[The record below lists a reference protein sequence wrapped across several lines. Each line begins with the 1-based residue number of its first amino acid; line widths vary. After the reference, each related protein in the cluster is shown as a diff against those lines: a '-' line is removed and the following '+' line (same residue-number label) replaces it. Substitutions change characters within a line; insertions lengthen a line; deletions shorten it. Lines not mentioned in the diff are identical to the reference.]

1 MNPLVLLLSSFFVL
15 IALRVNIGFSLMLS
29 SVIVMLHEDLP
40 LTSVINQMYANIDS
54 FPLLAVPFFMFL
66 GRILNSG
73 GITERLLKVADVTV
87 GHVRGGLG
95 HVNVLVSMVFA
106 SLSGSAAAD
115 TASVGSILIPAMKK
129 AGFNPA
135 FAVALTAA
143 SSTLGVII
151 PPSII
156 LIIYG
161 AFGNVSIGALFLGGV
176 VPGILIG
183 LFMMAYTYV
192 LAIRHGYPASGRSSL
207 KEVGVTLLRAAPPL
221 LIPVMVLGGV
231 VGGIFTPTEAAIS
244 AVIWALILVFIVYR
258 DVPIRNLPEMLA
270 KSAVDFSVP
279 LFTVAAAG
287 IFGWLISY
295 LGAADLVVEFILSVS
310 RDPIAI
316 MLMLIVFLLL
326 IGTVLNP
333 ISAVLIFLP
342 IIQALG
348 DIASMN
354 PVHLGVLTTITLS
367 VGLVTPPYGICL
379 LIASQIGEVRVI
391 DAIVAIL
398 PIILLVVSVVIISL
412 FLPDLVIGLPKEF
425 MPRIFGL
432 PAG

>member
-1 MNPLVLLLSSFFVL
+1 MNPLVLLLVSFFSL
-15 IALRVNIGFSLMLS
+15 ILLRVNIGFALILASITVVLY
-29 SVIVMLHEDLP
+29 EDLP
-40 LTSVINQMYANIDS
+40 LISVINQMYANVDS

-66 GRILNSG
+66 GRILNTG
-73 GITERLLKVADVTV
+73 GITDRLLRVADVTV

-95 HVNVLVSMVFA
+95 HVNVFVSMVFA

-129 AGFNPA
+129 AGYDPA

-176 VPGILIG
+176 VPGVLIG
-183 LFMMAYTYV
+183 LFMMTYTYI
-192 LAIRHGYPASGRSSL
+192 LALKHGYPPNA
-207 KEVGVTLLRAAPPL
+207 KANLRDVAIALMIGAPPL

-231 VGGIFTPTEAAIS
+231 VAGIFTPTEAAIS
-244 AVIWALILVFIVYR
+244 AVIWALFLSFIAYR
-258 DVPIRNLPEMLA
+258 EIPFRELPGMLA

-279 LFTVAAAG
+279 LFTVAGAG

-295 LGAADLVVEFILSVS
+295 LGAADIVVNFIMSVTQN
-310 RDPIAI
+310 PFGI
-316 MLMLIVFLLL
+316 MLMLVGFLLL
-326 IGTVLNP
+326 VGTVLNP

-348 DIASMN
+348 NTAGIN

-367 VGLVTPPYGICL
+367 VGLISPPYGICL
-379 LIASQIGEVRVI
+379 LIASQIGEVPI
-391 DAIVAIL
+391 MNAIKAIL
-398 PIILLVVSVVIISL
+398 PIVGLVILVAILSL
-412 FLPDLVIGLPKEF
+412 WVPDIVIGLPKQF
-425 MPRIFGL
+425 MPAIFGL
-432 PAG
+432 

>member
-1 MNPLVLLLSSFFVL
+1 MNPLVLLLISFFLL
-15 IALRVNIGFSLMLS
+15 IALRVNIGFSLILS
-29 SVIVMLHEDLP
+29 SIIVVVYEDLP
-40 LTSVINQMYANIDS
+40 LVSVVNQMYANIDS

-66 GRILNSG
+66 GRILNTG
-73 GITERLLKVADVTV
+73 GITERLLRVADVTV

-129 AGFNPA
+129 AGYDPA

-183 LFMMAYTYV
+183 LFMMGYTYV
-192 LAIRHGYPASGRSSL
+192 LAIKHGYPPNTKANLRDFGIAFL
-207 KEVGVTLLRAAPPL
+207 VGGPPL
-221 LIPVMVLGGV
+221 LIPVIVLGGV
-231 VGGIFTPTEAAIS
+231 VAGFFTPTEAAIS
-244 AVIWALILVFIVYR
+244 AVTWALFLSFIAYR
-258 DVPIRNLPEMLA
+258 EIPFRDLPGMLA

-279 LFTVAAAG
+279 LFTVAGAG

-295 LGAADLVVEFILSVS
+295 LGAADLVVEFILSVTQNS
-310 RDPIAI
+310 YGIL
-316 MLMLIVFLLL
+316 LMLVGFLLL
-326 IGTVLNP
+326 VGTVLNP

-342 IIQALG
+342 IIQGLG
-348 DIASMN
+348 NTAGIN

-367 VGLVTPPYGICL
+367 VGLISPPYGICL
-379 LIASQIGEVRVI
+379 LIATQIGEVPIMR
-391 DAIVAIL
+391 AITAIL
-398 PIILLVVSVVIISL
+398 PIVGLVIFVAILSL
-412 FLPDLVIGLPKEF
+412 WVPDIVIGLPKQL
-425 MPRIFGL
+425 MPAIFGL
-432 PAG
+432 